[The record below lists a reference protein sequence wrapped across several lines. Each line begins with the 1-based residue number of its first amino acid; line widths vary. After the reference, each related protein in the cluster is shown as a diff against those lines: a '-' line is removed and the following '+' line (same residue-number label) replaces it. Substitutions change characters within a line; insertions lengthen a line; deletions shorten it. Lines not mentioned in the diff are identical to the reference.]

1 MFNTPA
7 VVNDNKLRLVNN
19 GHGDGD
25 TK

>member
-7 VVNDNKLRLVNN
+7 VVNDNKLKLVNN

>member
-7 VVNDNKLRLVNN
+7 VVKDNKLKLVNN
-19 GHGDGD
+19 GHGDGE